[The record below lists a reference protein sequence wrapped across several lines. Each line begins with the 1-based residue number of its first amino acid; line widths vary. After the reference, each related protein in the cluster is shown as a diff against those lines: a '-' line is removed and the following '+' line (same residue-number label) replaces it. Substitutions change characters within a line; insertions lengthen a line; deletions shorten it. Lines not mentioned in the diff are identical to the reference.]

1 MGTIGKYQIDR
12 KIGQGGMGIVYLCHD
27 SETEQRAA
35 VKVLPQQL
43 AGDPVFFQRF
53 KREVQILQRLDHQGV
68 VKIFDRGLHDGAPW
82 YAMEF
87 VEGRSLDDILEGKEK
102 MEPLRAIAIIRAC
115 ADALRHSHSL
125 GVIHRDIKPANIMV
139 ADDGAVKLM
148 DFGIAKMLDATR
160 MTVTQGVLG
169 TVEYMSPEQSQGRHV
184 DARTDLY
191 SLGAV
196 LYQCLTAHRPI
207 TGTNPTEV
215 ILKLRTH
222 QVESP
227 EAWAPELPRR
237 LTELVMRLLDKDPL
251 KRPES
256 AQELIRDLD
265 RIRRQIE
272 RKMSG
277 DADAVVSERVI
288 SSGLRHG
295 YPLLRSPWL
304 YLLLLAI
311 VAVVLF
317 NLTSE
322 PEPEGNS
329 NTETHKVNYQV
340 VVRGAILRARKAAAR
355 KEFDYAI
362 SICRGEQKY
371 HPAAAEKENVDKVI
385 LEIEKARAE
394 YEAKKKLEA
403 EEARKK
409 LEAEKESSSEEAP
422 DATEKKKDT
431 TGDDTP

>member
-12 KIGQGGMGIVYLCHD
+12 KIGQGGMGIVYLCYD
-27 SETEQRAA
+27 PETEQKAA

-53 KREVQILQRLDHQGV
+53 KREVQTLQRLDHQGI

-87 VEGRSLDDILEGKEK
+87 IEGRSLDQILESKEK

-115 ADALRHSHSL
+115 ADVLRHSHSL

-139 ADDGAVKLM
+139 ADDGVVKLM
-148 DFGIAKMLDATR
+148 DFGIAKVLDATR

-196 LYQCLTAHRPI
+196 LYQCLTARLPI
-207 TGTNPTEV
+207 TGANSTEV

-227 EAWAPELPRR
+227 DAWAPEIPRR
-237 LTELVMRLLDKDPL
+237 LTELVMRLLEKDPL

-256 AQELIRDLD
+256 AQELIRELD
-265 RIRRQIE
+265 RICRQIE
-272 RKMSG
+272 RNISG
-277 DADAVVSERVI
+277 AADATASERVI
-288 SSGLRHG
+288 SSGHGHG
-295 YPLLRSPWL
+295 YPLLRNPWF
-304 YLLLLAI
+304 YLLVCAV
-311 VAVVLF
+311 VAVILYG
-317 NLTSE
+317 LTSGQKLE
-322 PEPEGNS
+322 NNGNS
-329 NTETHKVNYQV
+329 DAYTATDEAL
-340 VVRGAILRARKAAAR
+340 VRSQKTRARLAMKSR
-355 KEFDYAI
+355 KFDYALD
-362 SICRGEQKY
+362 ICRLVEQ
-371 HPAAAEKENVDKVI
+371 HFPEAAKTENLAEVVQ
-385 LEIEKARAE
+385 EIEKAKAE

-403 EEARKK
+403 EQEAS
-409 LEAEKESSSEEAP
+409 AEETP
-422 DATEKKKDT
+422 NATEKKK
-431 TGDDTP
+431 GSPDDTP